1 MFIVIEGIDGAGKGR
16 QRLELIEKLKEV
28 KPQTKIISIEFPDH
42 NGFLYKELIKPVLL
56 EKKSASKYSMF
67 LAFALDQSLFQSDIL
82 KAKGSKDTHF
92 ICDGYF
98 TTNLV
103 YNCLLN
109 KYFTLEDALGLAKIF
124 GITQPDVSI
133 FVDVEPEICLQRKKS
148 ELGHEM
154 GLDIYERSI
163 EKQKI
168 LRSAYKEMIKKEIF
182 GDWLEVN
189 GNGSID
195 EVSKNIYQE
204 LLINKFI

>member
-16 QRLELIEKLKEV
+16 QRIELIEKLRKA
-28 KPQTKIISIEFPDH
+28 KPQTKVVSIEFPDH

-67 LAFALDQSLFQSDIL
+67 LAFALDQSLFQRDIL
-82 KAKGSKDTHF
+82 KAKGSKDLHF

-109 KYFTLEDALGLAKIF
+109 QYFTLKDALGLAKTF

-133 FVDVEPEICLQRKKS
+133 FVDVEPEICLQRKRS
-148 ELGHEM
+148 EVGHEM

-168 LRSAYKEMIKKEIF
+168 LRSAYKEMIKKKIF
-182 GDWLEVN
+182 GNWLEVN